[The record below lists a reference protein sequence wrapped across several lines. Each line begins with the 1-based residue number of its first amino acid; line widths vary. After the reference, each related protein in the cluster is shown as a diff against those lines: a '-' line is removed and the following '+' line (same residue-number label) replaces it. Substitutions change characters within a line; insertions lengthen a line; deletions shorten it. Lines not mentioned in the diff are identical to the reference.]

1 MFPACALFGELQ
13 KKGHD
18 VCMITDR
25 RGEVFCKNIQR
36 KIVFSTVRFSYKKIL
51 SVIVNFTGVFFRL
64 LKIWRSERPDIII
77 SFGGISTFVPVLVAK
92 LRGAKVVVYEQNSV
106 MGKANLLLSKIANL
120 RLSSFDFGEGWTQ
133 IQAPVRDGFYRTVPY
148 KCGNKLKILIIG
160 GSQGARSFSEI
171 IPNFLA
177 RLTEDEKKKI
187 EIVQQVSYG
196 NIEELSAVYDKLH
209 VKHQLLKFIDNVAE
223 IMQDSQL
230 AICRSGASTLAE
242 LSALGCPAILIPLP
256 TAADNHQFFNAM
268 YYQKKGAAWVFEEKA
283 DVDKLIADKVKV
295 FLQDKELLKK
305 AASCMM
311 NDSIEND
318 RSRFL
323 QLIENVSGR

>member
-1 MFPACALFGELQ
+1 
-13 KKGHD
+13 
-18 VCMITDR
+18 
-25 RGEVFCKNIQR
+25 
-36 KIVFSTVRFSYKKIL
+36 
-51 SVIVNFTGVFFRL
+51 
-64 LKIWRSERPDIII
+64 
-77 SFGGISTFVPVLVAK
+77 
-92 LRGAKVVVYEQNSV
+92 
-106 MGKANLLLSKIANL
+106 
-120 RLSSFDFGEGWTQ
+120 
-133 IQAPVRDGFYRTVPY
+133 
-148 KCGNKLKILIIG
+148 
-160 GSQGARSFSEI
+160 
-171 IPNFLA
+171 
-177 RLTEDEKKKI
+177 
-187 EIVQQVSYG
+187 
-196 NIEELSAVYDKLH
+196 
-209 VKHQLLKFIDNVAE
+209 
-223 IMQDSQL
+223 MQDSQL

-283 DVDKLIADKVKV
+283 DVDKLIADKVKM